1 MALVGQELA
10 KLADTFKSDC
20 ATCSFQV
27 MPGAGASLFNGLS
40 GNAASMD
47 MTFDGGINS
56 GPRV

>member
-27 MPGAGASLFNGLS
+27 MPGAGASLFNG
-40 GNAASMD
+40 ASNTADLGMNY
-47 MTFDGGINS
+47 DGGMGS